1 MCVCVC
7 VCVCVCLFVCLCIAR
22 KGGMSQYIG
31 GAGGS
36 SQEKGKHLVNA
47 YTIASRLKNVI
58 SC

>member
-7 VCVCVCLFVCLCIAR
+7 VCVCVCLCIAR
-22 KGGMSQYIG
+22 KGGMSQYIA